1 MRSEQAALQQG
12 LQQLGR
18 NLNETGQRSAM
29 LSREVGAS
37 LGRANVSMQQT
48 LEGLAQANDQ
58 QGLPTQEAANTVDA
72 LNRLALALLNNAQ
85 QMQQQEAGTGL
96 QQAMQQLAD
105 AAQQQGSLN
114 GQTSSLLPMNLSPSS
129 MARELQRL
137 SSQQRNVAN
146 QLDEVSRNI
155 GGRDNVLGDIDAL
168 AREAEQ
174 LAREMEGGR
183 LSPETRARQER
194 LFHRLLDAGR
204 SLERDEQTDERVA
217 ERPGAIGASEALPL
231 DPALLDPAARY
242 RVPTPEELNGLP
254 PAYRRLILEYFE
266 RLNRTSDPVPER

>member
-1 MRSEQAALQQG
+1 
-12 LQQLGR
+12 
-18 NLNETGQRSAM
+18 
-29 LSREVGAS
+29 
-37 LGRANVSMQQT
+37 
-48 LEGLAQANDQ
+48 
-58 QGLPTQEAANTVDA
+58 
-72 LNRLALALLNNAQ
+72 
-85 QMQQQEAGTGL
+85 
-96 QQAMQQLAD
+96 
-105 AAQQQGSLN
+105 
-114 GQTSSLLPMNLSPSS
+114 MNLSPSS